1 MGAAKKLYVKKD
13 QLVSIEEA
21 KSNMTIHTP
30 EGYSVP
36 VAVGELV
43 ATNPKGEQ
51 YVVPKSYRNKY
62 VEVKQFKDASL
73 YESMAKGYQEMA
85 AINLE
90 EASTGFSAEN
100 QAEEKNKGKTSVE
113 GCAEDVHSQKGR
125 HAMGHCRQILR
136 EQHPMAQNL
145 ERQ

>member
-1 MGAAKKLYVKKD
+1 MMGAAKKLYVKKD

-62 VEVKQFKDASL
+62 VEIKQFKDASL

-100 QAEEKNKGKTSVE
+100 QAEEITEKFVSGSINE
-113 GCAEDVHSQKGR
+113 
-125 HAMGHCRQILR
+125 
-136 EQHPMAQNL
+136 
-145 ERQ
+145 